1 MSERAEQ
8 SPLAIFQ
15 QHCANGELG
24 YQVDEAGKAIYYPR
38 LCAPGSGST
47 DLHWKVSKGL
57 GTVYATT
64 TLFPRGAEP
73 YDVSLIDVDEGFR
86 MMASVANIDPMD
98 VVIGM
103 RVQMRMV
110 DGSEAQPAYPVFD
123 RLSVPGEDAQ

>member
-8 SPLAIFQ
+8 SPLAVFQ

-24 YQVDEAGKAIYYPR
+24 YQVDEAGNAIYYPR
-38 LCAPGSGST
+38 LCVPATGST
-47 DLHWKVSKGL
+47 DLSWKVSKGL

-86 MMASVANIDPMD
+86 MMARVENVDPME
-98 VVIGM
+98 VVIGL
-103 RVQMRMV
+103 RVRMRMI
-110 DGSEAQPAYPVFD
+110 DGSEAQPAYPVFEP
-123 RLSVPGEDAQ
+123 LGDAQ